1 MLLALLVVEQRL
13 LLQALLH
20 RLARD
25 LDRILFHLA
34 VQNDDLQGRKGC
46 TSVAVGEHG
55 KRLQK
60 IVRNLHLLIAKTL
73 GHCERTAQKPQ
84 DVLLLQRLEHEDA
97 AARQK
102 SAVDLERR
110 VLRRRADEDDA
121 SLFHE
126 RQKSILLR
134 LVEAMNLVDEE
145 DRALAVRRVLLRLL
159 HDRANLLDAARHGG
173 KVDETSLRLPRNDAC
188 ERRLADARRSPEDH
202 REDLV
207 LGDELR
213 EHLSLAHEVLLPHIV
228 RQPFRSHACR
238 QRQIDLAPKK

>member
-110 VLRRRADEDDA
+110 VLRRRTDEDDA

-126 RQKSILLR
+126 RQESVLLC

-207 LGDELR
+207 LGDELP

-228 RQPFRSHACR
+228 RKPLGTHACR